1 MPSSGPPGE
10 TVLPDEPTAPTE
22 AFQRPFPGQL
32 DGRNRAWEK
41 PQIGGSRV
49 SAVRFETEQQAVD
62 AARFALRLKSRH
74 GVDTFPVD
82 GVPGALGIRVVQL
95 AGLDL
100 QPPDV
105 GPYADW
111 VYVVYRNTVIE
122 VASSELVAEGVD
134 VKTAQTML
142 GHSEARLTLDVY
154 AQAVAKLG
162 EAAAEAMGARFLGS
176 AARDGR
182 AMESNSD
189 REPG

>member
-1 MPSSGPPGE
+1 MPSTGPPGE

-32 DGRNRAWEK
+32 DSWNRAWEK

-49 SAVRFETEQQAVD
+49 SAVRFETDQQAVD

-74 GVDTFPVD
+74 GVHTFPVD

-111 VYVVYRNTVIE
+111 VYVVYGNTVIE
-122 VASSELVAEGVD
+122 VASSELTDDPGHESVAGLVRQ
-134 VKTAQTML
+134 V
-142 GHSEARLTLDVY
+142 HS
-154 AQAVAKLG
+154 
-162 EAAAEAMGARFLGS
+162 AAAGPT
-176 AARDGR
+176 
-182 AMESNSD
+182 N
-189 REPG
+189 